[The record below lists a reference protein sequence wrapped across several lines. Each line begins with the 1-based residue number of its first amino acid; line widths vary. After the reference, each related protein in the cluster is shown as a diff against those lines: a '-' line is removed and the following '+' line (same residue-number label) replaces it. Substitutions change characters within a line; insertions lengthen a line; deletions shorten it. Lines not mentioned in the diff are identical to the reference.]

1 MSSEMMDPIA
11 YEVVRNR
18 LLAITE
24 EMRIALQSVSG
35 SPTVTEATDFFTGL
49 YLPDGSFAT
58 MGHQVTHEASPVG
71 AFIRHLQQRTTVDI
85 GEGDMFIGNDP
96 YVGALHQN
104 DVQMAAPIFRDGR
117 VAAWAGVMA
126 HETDVGGM
134 DFASW
139 SPGARE
145 VYQEGLRIPAV
156 KLVDAGKLREDVLE
170 LIVTA
175 SRLPAALGLDIR
187 AFIATLNV
195 ANSRLQELMD
205 RQTSEF
211 VEATMRRMI
220 DETEEQTRERLR
232 LLPDGTVHVRDFL
245 EHDGHSDE
253 LYRVDLVLTKTGD
266 QLVFDF
272 GDSSPQS
279 PGFINATR
287 AGMRGGVT
295 GGLIPTLG
303 FGIPWNEGLLRPVEI
318 IAPDGLICTATH
330 PAPVGSATVETVW
343 VVTNVVCRALSLL
356 LSASE
361 RFADRAQGVSSGTM
375 ATLNMGGINQFGE
388 RFGLHLLDPLAGGSG
403 AYASRDGID
412 AGGPPAVPIPSIAD
426 VETNEQKSPLLYL
439 YRRLRPDTGG
449 AGTRRGGASAEIAL
463 TVHGVEEADA
473 LIMTHG
479 AEVPNSMGLHGG
491 LPGSVVSQWFG
502 SRALESGYPE
512 RLPGSLTEMGGRWEE
527 LGPKPGHRTI
537 TGNDVFAVA
546 WQGGGGVG
554 DPILRDPESVLVD
567 VRRGVVS
574 ERQAE
579 ELYGVVITDDGV
591 DLEGSERKRLA
602 IREQRLGEAPK
613 TVDTVKDPSGRQF
626 GPGLFLHHGNSGW
639 EVRSRVGAVLGVGS
653 TDWRAGALRR
663 FLDLGIPLHPDLTA
677 TAFYCP
683 ASGDLLTVDVH
694 ERGAEPFDDLAL
706 A

>member
-1 MSSEMMDPIA
+1 MSIDLMDPIA

-58 MGHQVTHEASPVG
+58 MGHQVTHEAAPVG
-71 AFIRHLQQRTTVDI
+71 TFIRHLQRRKTVDI
-85 GEGDMFIGNDP
+85 REGDMFIGNDP

-104 DVQMAAPIFRDGR
+104 DVQMAAPIFRDGEI
-117 VAAWAGVMA
+117 VAWAGVMA

-139 SPGARE
+139 SPKARE

-156 KLVDAGKLREDVLE
+156 KLVDRGELREDVLE

-175 SRLPAALGLDIR
+175 SRLPEALGLDIR

-195 ANSRLQELMD
+195 ANARLQNLMD
-205 RQTSEF
+205 RQTAEF
-211 VEATMRRMI
+211 VMATMRRMI
-220 DETEEQTRERLR
+220 DETEQQTRERLR
-232 LLPDGTVHVRDFL
+232 LMPDGKVHVRDFL
-245 EHDGHSDE
+245 EHDGHSNT
-253 LYRVDLVLTKTGD
+253 LYRIDLVLTKTGD
-266 QLVFDF
+266 HLLFDF

-287 AGMRGGVT
+287 AGLMGGIT

-318 IAPDGLICTATH
+318 AAPDGLICTATH
-330 PAPVGSATVETVW
+330 PAPVGSATVETIW

-356 LSASE
+356 LAASE
-361 RFADRAQGVSSGTM
+361 EFSDRAQAVSSGTM
-375 ATLNMGGINQFGE
+375 ATLNMGGVNQFGE

-403 AYASRDGID
+403 AYTSRDGID

-439 YRRLRPDTGG
+439 YRRLRADTGG
-449 AGTRRGGASAEIAL
+449 AGTRRGGASAEIAV
-463 TVHGVEEADA
+463 TVHGVERAEA

-479 AEVPNSMGLHGG
+479 AEVPNSVGLLGG
-491 LPGSVVSQWFG
+491 HPGSVVRQHFG
-502 SRALESGYPE
+502 RGALENGYPD
-512 RLPGSLTEMGGRWEE
+512 RLPHDLGEMAGTWED
-527 LGPKPGHRTI
+527 LGPKPGRRTI
-537 TGNDVFAVA
+537 TTKDVFGVS

-554 DPILRDPESVLVD
+554 DPILRDPMEVLADVSSGIVTEQQAESV
-567 VRRGVVS
+567 
-574 ERQAE
+574 
-579 ELYGVVITDDGV
+579 YGVVLVGDMV
-591 DLEGSERKRLA
+591 DPEATERRRLE
-602 IREQRLGEAPK
+602 IRRERLGA
-613 TVDTVKDPSGRQF
+613 DPQTQDSDSEEGLPF
-626 GPGLFLHHGNSGW
+626 GPSLNLFRGDAGW
-639 EVRSRVGAVLGVGS
+639 EVRSRAGAVLSVGS
-653 TDWRAGALRR
+653 TRWREGALHRD
-663 FLDLGIPLHPDLTA
+663 FDLDGLHSDLTMS
-677 TAFYCP
+677 AFYCP
-683 ASGDLLTVDVH
+683 LSGDLLAVDVH
-694 ERGAEPFDDLAL
+694 ETDAEPVDDLEL